1 MNTFLL
7 CFKCENICEQT
18 SNGLFDFSYSVV
30 LWSQIKGWVWKHYI
44 IIDDFEWK
52 VEIANEKAVL
62 KPKLN
67 YTGNKRSFIEGKY
80 DFGFRV
86 FGENGEQSLCFYS
99 VRIYKNQNF

>member
-1 MNTFLL
+1 VF
-7 CFKCENICEQT
+7 
-18 SNGLFDFSYSVV
+18 
-30 LWSQIKGWVWKHYI
+30 WSQIKGWVWEHYI

-86 FGENGEQSLCFYS
+86 FGENGEQSLCFYC
-99 VRIYKNQNF
+99 VRI